1 MTDPSRF
8 VVDVQHD
15 AETDDYYI
23 QFTDEM
29 LAQTGWQIGEELTWT
44 QLDDQTWQLSK
55 TSKTSKTS
63 PSPPV
68 V

>member
-1 MTDPSRF
+1 MTDTNRF
-8 VVDVQHD
+8 TVEVQHD

-29 LAQTGWQIGEELTWT
+29 LAITGWQLGDKLTWT
-44 QLDDQTWQLSK
+44 QLDDQIWQLSK
-55 TSKTSKTS
+55 TSKTS
-63 PSPPV
+63 PSPRV

>member
-1 MTDPSRF
+1 MTGTNRF
-8 VVDVQHD
+8 TVEVQHD

-29 LAQTGWQIGEELTWT
+29 LAITGWQIGEELTWT

-55 TSKTSKTS
+55 TSQTSQS
-63 PSPPV
+63 PQV
-68 V
+68 T

>member
-1 MTDPSRF
+1 MTT
-8 VVDVQHD
+8 VQRYTTEVQYD
-15 AETDDYYI
+15 AETDNYYI

-29 LAQTGWQIGEELTWT
+29 LAITGWQIGEELTWT

-55 TSKTSKTS
+55 TSLTS

>member
-1 MTDPSRF
+1 MTQAHRF
-8 VVDVQHD
+8 IADVQYD

-29 LAQTGWQIGEELTWT
+29 LAITGWQPGDELTWT

-55 TSKTSKTS
+55 TSQTS

>member
-1 MTDPSRF
+1 MTDTNRF
-8 VVDVQHD
+8 TIDVQHD

-29 LAQTGWQIGEELTWT
+29 LAITGWQIGEELTWT

-55 TSKTSKTS
+55 TSKISQS
-63 PSPPV
+63 LPV
-68 V
+68 M

>member
-1 MTDPSRF
+1 MSQ
-8 VVDVQHD
+8 VQRYTAEVQYD

-29 LAQTGWQIGEELTWT
+29 LAITGWQIGEELTWT
-44 QLDDQTWQLSK
+44 QLDDRTWQLSK
-55 TSKTSKTS
+55 TSQTS

>member
-1 MTDPSRF
+1 MTDTNRF
-8 VVDVQHD
+8 TIDVQHD

-29 LAQTGWQIGEELTWT
+29 LAITGWQIGEKLTWT

-55 TSKTSKTS
+55 TSQTSQ
-63 PSPPV
+63 SPPMV
-68 V
+68 

>member
-1 MTDPSRF
+1 MTDTNRF
-8 VVDVQHD
+8 TVEVQHD
-15 AETDDYYI
+15 DATDDYYI

-29 LAQTGWQIGEELTWT
+29 LALTGWQIGEELTWT

-55 TSKTSKTS
+55 TSKTLQ
-63 PSPPV
+63 SPPV

>member
-1 MTDPSRF
+1 MTQARRF
-8 VVDVQHD
+8 IVDVQHD
-15 AETDDYYI
+15 AATDDYYI

-29 LAQTGWQIGEELTWT
+29 LALTGWQIGEDLTWT

-55 TSKTSKTS
+55 TSQTS
-63 PSPPV
+63 PSPLV

>member
-1 MTDPSRF
+1 MST
-8 VVDVQHD
+8 VQSYTAEVQYD
-15 AETDDYYI
+15 AETDDYYS

-29 LAQTGWQIGEELTWT
+29 LAITGWQIGEELTWT

-55 TSKTSKTS
+55 TSKTLQ
-63 PSPPV
+63 SPPV

>member
-1 MTDPSRF
+1 MTGPNRF
-8 VVDVQHD
+8 IVEVQHD
-15 AETDDYYI
+15 VETDDYYI

-29 LAQTGWQIGEELTWT
+29 LAQTGWQIGDELTWT

-55 TSKTSKTS
+55 TSQTS

-68 V
+68 A

>member
-1 MTDPSRF
+1 MNNLNKF
-8 VVDVQHD
+8 VAEVQHD

-29 LAQTGWQIGEELTWT
+29 LAITGWEIGEELTWT

-55 TSKTSKTS
+55 TSKTS

>member
-1 MTDPSRF
+1 MTDTNRF
-8 VVDVQHD
+8 TVEIQHD

-29 LAQTGWQIGEELTWT
+29 LAITGWQLGDELTWT

-55 TSKTSKTS
+55 TSQTSQL
-63 PSPPV
+63 PPV
-68 V
+68 M

>member
-1 MTDPSRF
+1 MTDTNRF
-8 VVDVQHD
+8 TVEVQHD
-15 AETDDYYI
+15 AATDDYYI

-29 LAQTGWQIGEELTWT
+29 LALTGWQIGEELTWT

-55 TSKTSKTS
+55 TSQTSQ
-63 PSPPV
+63 SPPV

>member
-1 MTDPSRF
+1 MTQSQHF

-23 QFTDEM
+23 QFTDEI
-29 LAQTGWQIGEELTWT
+29 LAQTGWQIGDELTWT

-55 TSKTSKTS
+55 TSQTA

-68 V
+68 M

>member
-1 MTDPSRF
+1 MNNPLSYT
-8 VVDVQHD
+8 VEVQYD
-15 AETDDYYI
+15 ANTDDYYI

-29 LAQTGWQIGEELTWT
+29 LAITGWQLGDELTWT

-55 TSKTSKTS
+55 TSQKL

-68 V
+68 M

>member
-1 MTDPSRF
+1 MST
-8 VVDVQHD
+8 VQSYTAEVQYD

-29 LAQTGWQIGEELTWT
+29 LAITGWQIGEELTWT

-55 TSKTSKTS
+55 TSKTLQ
-63 PSPPV
+63 SPPV